1 MLDGNQEQE
10 RLKRLR
16 EQQLRARNP
25 KKKEQQFQRITADHE
40 RRRDRSYTL
49 NDLWKDT
56 PIIIRYMLIGFLL
69 GLLIAVALPL
79 FWQSPWLKLVSL
91 VVIVAITAFSGIVG
105 NAVAAR
111 DKIKDLMR

>member
-69 GLLIAVALPL
+69 GLAL
-79 FWQSPWLKLVSL
+79 FKSCRVFSSLVSGSL
-91 VVIVAITAFSGIVG
+91 SCSSLKPGVLGLLTFTT
-105 NAVAAR
+105 
-111 DKIKDLMR
+111 K